1 MPTRERWDALLAQGY
16 ADAEAALPLLLE
28 RGFTEKPTEA
38 AASSERAVPLPGTA
52 RGRSRSRSRSAKNV
66 NLSTSVLASLDEKSR
81 EQENFGVA

>member
-52 RGRSRSRSRSAKNV
+52 RGRSRSRSRSAKPQPQPQPQPQR
-66 NLSTSVLASLDEKSR
+66 EKNR
-81 EQENFGVA
+81 LRQLLT